1 MFGSDWPVCILGG
14 SYSSVWA
21 NTQALIAGLSEAEK
35 EAVLGG
41 NAVEFYDIPV

>member
-14 SYSSVWA
+14 SYRSVWA
-21 NTQALIAGLSEAEK
+21 NTQALIAGLSREEK

-41 NAVEFYDIPV
+41 TAIKFYNML